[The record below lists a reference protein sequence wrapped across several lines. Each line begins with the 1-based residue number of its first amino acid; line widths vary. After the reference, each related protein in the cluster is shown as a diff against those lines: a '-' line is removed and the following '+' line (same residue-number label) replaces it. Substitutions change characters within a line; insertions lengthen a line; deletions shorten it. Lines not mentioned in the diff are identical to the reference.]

1 MAEHSD
7 DHLTVREAAR
17 EVPRDFAGALERTDE
32 RLRGSLR
39 RTPLLDNL
47 ADWRLVLLA
56 AGIGL
61 VVGGLARLV
70 FSPLAA
76 ILIYVV
82 VFATVML
89 VIAGRRT
96 GD

>member
-1 MAEHSD
+1 M
-7 DHLTVREAAR
+7 
-17 EVPRDFAGALERTDE
+17 
-32 RLRGSLR
+32 
-39 RTPLLDNL
+39 
-47 ADWRLVLLA
+47 LLA

-76 ILIYVV
+76 IVIYVV